1 MAKVTFKGFYK
12 DTDPIY
18 QEGFSIMGL
27 KKSKE
32 QSKSSLTSSELNT
45 LREETMEYL
54 EQQAKER
61 MKGGSMQSQM
71 DNPTLSIGQKAL
83 TLQKLIPPI
92 MGQALQEG
100 NQKIKNPRSKL
111 RGIQDAFEK
120 SLAKPNLTLASRGGV
135 LDP

>member
-18 QEGFSIMGL
+18 QEGYSIMGL

-32 QSKSSLTSSELNT
+32 QSKSSLTNSELNT

-61 MKGGSMQSQM
+61 MKGGSM
-71 DNPTLSIGQKAL
+71 
-83 TLQKLIPPI
+83 
-92 MGQALQEG
+92 
-100 NQKIKNPRSKL
+100 
-111 RGIQDAFEK
+111 
-120 SLAKPNLTLASRGGV
+120 
-135 LDP
+135 